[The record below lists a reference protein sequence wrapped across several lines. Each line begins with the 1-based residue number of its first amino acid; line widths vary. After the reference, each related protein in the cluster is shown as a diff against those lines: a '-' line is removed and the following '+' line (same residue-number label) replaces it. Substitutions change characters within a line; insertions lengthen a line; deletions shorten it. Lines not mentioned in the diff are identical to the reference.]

1 MAAADFAPNPR
12 DSCVLRGDAVATHAA
27 SVAANSHARTH
38 PRRSVAFRRADA
50 CISSRYGSVTSP
62 SIGFRRPYR
71 APPWRVEAVARRC
84 EARRSA
90 SPTLNARAGLPTVAV
105 VARGKKKKKRTRPAR
120 SNACVEVPRV
130 RELSVVASSNEVVDR
145 TCFASFIATVDYSPR
160 LAWLHLFMVAM
171 SSRSIDPSSAS
182 CTTSFTSGT

>member
-12 DSCVLRGDAVATHAA
+12 DSCVLRGDADATHAA

-38 PRRSVAFRRADA
+38 PRRSVAFRRAEA

-62 SIGFRRPYR
+62 SIGFRGSYR
-71 APPWRVEAVARRC
+71 APPWRVEAVTRRC

-105 VARGKKKKKRTRPAR
+105 VARGKKKKKRDRRVQTKLRESWSRGA
-120 SNACVEVPRV
+120 VEP
-130 RELSVVASSNEVVDR
+130 VVDR
-145 TCFASFIATVDYSPR
+145 VVSQKSFIATAHYSPLTLAQTSPVHGGHVQQVHRPLFR
-160 LAWLHLFMVAM
+160 LLHDVVHLRDVV
-171 SSRSIDPSSAS
+171 S
-182 CTTSFTSGT
+182 

>member
-12 DSCVLRGDAVATHAA
+12 DSCVLRGDADATHAA

-38 PRRSVAFRRADA
+38 PRRSVAFRRAEA

-62 SIGFRRPYR
+62 SIGFRGSYR

-105 VARGKKKKKRTRPAR
+105 VARGLKKKKRDRRVQTKLRESWSRGAVEPSRRPRCFAKVVHRNRALLSLDSRPASPVHGGHVQQVHR
-120 SNACVEVPRV
+120 PLFR
-130 RELSVVASSNEVVDR
+130 LLHDVVHLRDVV
-145 TCFASFIATVDYSPR
+145 S
-160 LAWLHLFMVAM
+160 
-171 SSRSIDPSSAS
+171 
-182 CTTSFTSGT
+182 